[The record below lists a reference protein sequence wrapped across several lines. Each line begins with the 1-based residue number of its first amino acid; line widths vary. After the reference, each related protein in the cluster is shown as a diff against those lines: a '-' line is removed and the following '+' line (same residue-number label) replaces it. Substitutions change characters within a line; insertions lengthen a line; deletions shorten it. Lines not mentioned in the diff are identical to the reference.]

1 MTGAWRVRLGREPNR
16 FSPFLSRVNQVT
28 LINYPASDDLR
39 FSHLVE
45 LEHSLVPVQVRP
57 FIFFCFKSAVSN
69 RPGTPVRRRRRT
81 VSDSSL
87 NTDRFLTQV
96 EQDALGPVKERA
108 LL

>member
-1 MTGAWRVRLGREPNR
+1 MRLGREPNR
-16 FSPFLSRVNQVT
+16 FSPFLSRVNQV
-28 LINYPASDDLR
+28 IKNQYYAESDDLR

-45 LEHSLVPVQVRP
+45 LERSLAPVQVRS
-57 FIFFCFKSAVSN
+57 FKAFFLKLSVSN

-96 EQDALGPVKERA
+96 EENALGPVKERA
-108 LL
+108 LP